1 MSQRN
6 SSKRKVELV
15 MRLLRGESLEEV
27 SRAENVT
34 ISDLSEWRDEFIQK
48 GTDGL
53 KKSPEKAEISRYER
67 IIGQQQMEIELIKK
81 KNELMAKYHGK

>member
-6 SSKRKVELV
+6 SAKRKVELV
-15 MRLLRGESLEEV
+15 MRVLRGETLEEV
-27 SRAENVT
+27 SRKEEVT
-34 ISDLSEWRDEFIQK
+34 ISDLSAWRDEFIQK

-67 IIGQQQMEIELIKK
+67 IIGQQRMEMES
-81 KNELMAKYHGK
+81 